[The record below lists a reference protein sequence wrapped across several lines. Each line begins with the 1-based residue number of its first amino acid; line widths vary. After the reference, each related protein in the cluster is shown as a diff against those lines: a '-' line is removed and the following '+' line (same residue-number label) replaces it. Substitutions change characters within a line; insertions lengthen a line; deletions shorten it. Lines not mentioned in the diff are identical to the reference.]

1 MLMKKIFFLISFAV
15 VSLCVSSSLVQ
26 ASGDAV
32 PAAGKASTSEDKSM
46 PDLGMSYEPL
56 APSDAPPV
64 PAVQPSLNSSGNSPI
79 PALLPLKGGEASGE
93 GGVVLAKSAPASAR
107 IEEPVVLRK
116 DAPGAKI
123 EILDKKGNKKQSSRE
138 KAVDKARTEALE
150 KAVDHQVDAMREE
163 RAKEMPYLD
172 RVYIRTSITPMKI
185 QQKEEFLSGGAKDLQ
200 ELITRAQSVH
210 TQAKAAHENIS
221 LYNRRVLL
229 ALRKLFPEVSLNL
242 NDRAG
247 TQSAEPFTGKDW
259 HITLRQPIFNGG
271 VLWNTLLQEK
281 ANLEAARKQYDKT
294 LAELVFDLSRAYFEY
309 QRTLQTADENRVAV
323 EKMKRF
329 ADMSEEKFNEKI
341 ISEIERLN
349 VQSLYSQMQFDLES
363 ANQEL
368 EIAKLDIQKY
378 LDLSVNDQFT
388 LSKIYDLEDVVEGQ
402 AIPAGSV
409 AGAKALPLPDVFKGQ
424 GKAPELSKLIDL
436 SYGHRPELQVEAAK
450 LQAARLGERIRWGE
464 FLPKANLTYQ
474 FGALGEAYSDSN
486 FATPGV
492 TEPLSPVL
500 KNEWQLM
507 LEMNWNLGGNKVNYT
522 FSREQKAAALTQ
534 YDMATGTMLR
544 KNGLTFGV
552 LDGLDAFV
560 NVKQAEVDKLNQVVE
575 LEKAEK
581 QVLQDVK
588 QAYYDYQK
596 STIQVNSTVK
606 RLEYRKRL
614 REFSEHRLSKK
625 EIELSEYLQA
635 ESDLVREKAELH
647 KALKEYFTAKAALNH
662 AVGIQNFFSMD
673 NPQKK

>member
-1 MLMKKIFFLISFAV
+1 MFMKKNIFFLV
-15 VSLCVSSSLVQ
+15 VSLFAVNLCVPSSQGQ
-26 ASGDAV
+26 ASESPV
-32 PAAGKASTSEDKSM
+32 PTVGIVTASEDKSV
-46 PDLGMSYEPL
+46 PTAGISYTPPSL
-56 APSDAPPV
+56 SAVQAVSAATPIAPAQSAPV
-64 PAVQPSLNSSGNSPI
+64 PASNV
-79 PALLPLKGGEASGE
+79 
-93 GGVVLAKSAPASAR
+93 
-107 IEEPVVLRK
+107 EPVAVGK
-116 DAPGAKI
+116 DVPGAKI
-123 EILDKKGNKKQSSRE
+123 EIMDKKEKKKQSARE
-138 KAVDKARTEALE
+138 KAEDKARTEALE
-150 KAVDHQVDAMREE
+150 KAVEQQVEVLRDE
-163 RAKEMPYLD
+163 RAREMPYLD
-172 RVYIRTSITPMKI
+172 RVYIRTSITPLKI

-200 ELITRAQSVH
+200 DLIVRAKSVH
-210 TQAKAAHENIS
+210 AQAKAAHENIA

-229 ALRKLFPEVSLNL
+229 ALRKLFPEATFTFNNREGVLQN
-242 NDRAG
+242 N
-247 TQSAEPFTGKDW
+247 PFTGDDW
-259 HITLRQPIFNGG
+259 HLNIRQPIFNGG

-281 ANLEAARKQYDKT
+281 ANLEASKKQYDKT
-294 LAELVFDLSRAYFEY
+294 LSELVYDLSRAYFEY
-309 QRTLQTADENRVAV
+309 QRTLQTAVEHRAAV

-329 ADMSEEKFNEKI
+329 ADMSEEKFSQKI

-368 EIAKLDIQKY
+368 EIAKLDLQKY
-378 LDLSVNDQFT
+378 LDLSVNDQIT
-388 LSKIYDLEDVVEGQ
+388 LAKIYDLDDVVEGQ
-402 AIPAGSV
+402 AVSAGSV
-409 AGAKALPLPDVFKGQ
+409 AGVKNQPDVFKGE
-424 GKAPELSKLIDL
+424 GKAPELSKLVDL

-474 FGALGEAYSDSN
+474 FGAFGEAYN
-486 FATPGV
+486 NPGNV
-492 TEPLSPVL
+492 YNGSGISGVKNEPIL
-500 KNEWQLM
+500 KKEWQLM
-507 LEMNWNLGGNKVNYT
+507 LEMNWNVGGNKVNYT
-522 FSREQKAAALTQ
+522 FDRDQKAPSITQ
-534 YDMATGTMLR
+534 FDQANGSYLR

-596 STIQVNSTVK
+596 AMIQVNSTVK

-614 REFSEHRLSKK
+614 RDFSEHRLSKK
-625 EIELSEYLQA
+625 EIELSEYLQS

-647 KALKEYFTAKAALNH
+647 KALKEYFSARASLNH
-662 AVGIQNFFSMD
+662 AVGIQNFLSMD

>member
-1 MLMKKIFFLISFAV
+1 M
-15 VSLCVSSSLVQ
+15 
-26 ASGDAV
+26 
-32 PAAGKASTSEDKSM
+32 PAGGMTTTSESRALSTS
-46 PDLGMSYEPL
+46 GMSYEPL
-56 APSDAPPV
+56 APIAPA
-64 PAVQPSLNSSGNSPI
+64 AVFIPI
-79 PALLPLKGGEASGE
+79 PAVPSQSVLGAS
-93 GGVVLAKSAPASAR
+93 K
-107 IEEPVVLRK
+107 IEEPVAVRK
-116 DAPGAKI
+116 DAPEAKI
-123 EILDKKGNKKQSSRE
+123 EIQAGNGKKQSKRE
-138 KAVDKARTEALE
+138 KAEDKARTKALE
-150 KAVDHQVDAMREE
+150 KAVEQQVEAMRDE

-200 ELITRAQSVH
+200 DLIVRAQSVH
-210 TQAKAAHENIS
+210 TQAKAAHENIA

-229 ALRKLFPEVSLNL
+229 ALRKLFPEASFNMNVREGVLTSN
-242 NDRAG
+242 
-247 TQSAEPFTGKDW
+247 PFTGEDW
-259 HITLRQPIFNGG
+259 HVTLRQPIFNGG

-281 ANLEAARKQYDKT
+281 ANLEASKKQYDKT
-294 LAELVFDLSRAYFEY
+294 LAELVYDLSRAYFEY
-309 QRTLQTADENRVAV
+309 QRTLQTAEENRAAV

-329 ADMSEEKFNEKI
+329 AEMSEEKFNEKI

-368 EIAKLDIQKY
+368 EIAKLDLQKY

-388 LSKIYDLEDVVEGQ
+388 LAKIYNLDDVVEGQ
-402 AIPAGSV
+402 AIPAGGA
-409 AGAKALPLPDVFKGQ
+409 AGTKSLPDVFKGE

-474 FGALGEAYSDSN
+474 FGALGEAYLDPNTIGGDYLGSKN
-486 FATPGV
+486 
-492 TEPLSPVL
+492 EPVL
-500 KNEWQLM
+500 KKEWQLM

-522 FSREQKAAALTQ
+522 FDRDYKAPSITQ
-534 YDMATGTMLR
+534 FNQGSGSILR

-596 STIQVNSTVK
+596 SMIQVNSTVK

-614 REFSEHRLSKK
+614 RDFAEHRLSKK

-635 ESDLVREKAELH
+635 ETDLVREKAELH
-647 KALKEYFTAKAALNH
+647 KALKEYFSAKASLNH
-662 AVGIQNFFSMD
+662 AVGIQNFLSME

>member
-1 MLMKKIFFLISFAV
+1 MLMKKFFFFFPIFFV
-15 VSLCVSSSLVQ
+15 VFGLCASSPQGQAAEGPVS
-26 ASGDAV
+26 
-32 PAAGKASTSEDKSM
+32 AAGITKTSEDKALS
-46 PDLGMSYEPL
+46 
-56 APSDAPPV
+56 
-64 PAVQPSLNSSGNSPI
+64 SSGMNHESLVPNS
-79 PALLPLKGGEASGE
+79 ASS
-93 GGVVLAKSAPASAR
+93 APMAASATSAQSAPAPAR
-107 IEEPVVLRK
+107 VEEPVATRK

-123 EILDKKGNKKQSSRE
+123 EIMDKKEKKKQSRRE
-138 KAVDKARTEALE
+138 KAEDKARTEALE
-150 KAVDHQVDAMREE
+150 KAVAQQVEALRAE
-163 RAKEMPYLD
+163 RLREMPYLD

-185 QQKEEFLSGGAKDLQ
+185 QQKEEFLGGGAKDLQ
-200 ELITRAQSVH
+200 DLILRAKSVH
-210 TQAKAAHENIS
+210 TQSRAAHENIA

-229 ALRKLFPEVSLNL
+229 ALRKLFPEASFNFNNREGVLSSNTFSG
-242 NDRAG
+242 N
-247 TQSAEPFTGKDW
+247 DW
-259 HITLRQPIFNGG
+259 HVTLRQPIFNGG
-271 VLWNTLLQEK
+271 ILWNTLLQEK

-309 QRTLQTADENRVAV
+309 QRTLQTADEQRIVV

-329 ADMSEEKFNEKI
+329 AEMSEEKFKEKI

-368 EIAKLDIQKY
+368 EIAKLDLQKY
-378 LDLSVNDQFT
+378 LDLSVNDQFA
-388 LSKIYDLEDVVEGQ
+388 LAKIYDINDVVEGQ
-402 AIPAGSV
+402 AIPAGSA
-409 AGAKALPLPDVFKGQ
+409 AGTKTLPDVFKGQ
-424 GKAPELSKLIDL
+424 GKAPELTKLIDL

-450 LQAARLGERIRWGE
+450 LQAMRLGERIRWGE

-474 FGALGEAYSDSN
+474 FGALGEAYLD
-486 FATPGV
+486 PGNV
-492 TEPLSPVL
+492 YGGNYPAAKNDPIL
-500 KNEWQLM
+500 KKEWQLM
-507 LEMNWNLGGNKVNYT
+507 LELNWNVGGNKVNYT
-522 FSREQKAAALTQ
+522 FDRDQKAPSITQ
-534 YDMATGTMLR
+534 FDQASGSYLR

-596 STIQVNSTVK
+596 ALIQVNSTVK

-614 REFSEHRLSKK
+614 RDFSEHRLSKK
-625 EIELSEYLQA
+625 EIELSDYLQA
-635 ESDLVREKAELH
+635 ESDLVHEKAELH

-662 AVGIQNFFSMD
+662 AVGIQDFFSMK
-673 NPQKK
+673 NAQAK

>member
-1 MLMKKIFFLISFAV
+1 MKKISCFLLVFFGAVGLCMSSPQGQVSEGPVSAVGISTTSKDGSVPGVDPQKKSWWHRSLSAVTGQDSQSQPVPEAAPV
-15 VSLCVSSSLVQ
+15 VSNKPAQAPGSVQ
-26 ASGDAV
+26 
-32 PAAGKASTSEDKSM
+32 
-46 PDLGMSYEPL
+46 
-56 APSDAPPV
+56 
-64 PAVQPSLNSSGNSPI
+64 
-79 PALLPLKGGEASGE
+79 
-93 GGVVLAKSAPASAR
+93 
-107 IEEPVVLRK
+107 EPVAVRK
-116 DAPGAKI
+116 DALPAKI
-123 EILDKKGNKKQSSRE
+123 EIMNEKEKKKQSRRE
-138 KAVDKARTEALE
+138 KAEEKARTEALE
-150 KAVDHQVDAMREE
+150 KAVEQQVEAL
-163 RAKEMPYLD
+163 RAARAREMPYLD
-172 RVYIRTSITPMKI
+172 KVYIRTSITPFKI
-185 QQKEEFLSGGAKDLQ
+185 QQKEEFLSGGNKDLQ
-200 ELITRAQSVH
+200 DLILRAQSVH
-210 TQAKAAHENIS
+210 TQAKAAHENIA

-229 ALRKLFPEVSLNL
+229 ALRKLFPEASFNFNNREGVLSSNAFSG
-242 NDRAG
+242 D
-247 TQSAEPFTGKDW
+247 DW
-259 HITLRQPIFNGG
+259 HVTLRQPIFNGG
-271 VLWNTLLQEK
+271 ILWNTLLQEK
-281 ANLEAARKQYDKT
+281 ANLEAAKKQYDKT
-294 LAELVFDLSRAYFEY
+294 LSDLVFDLSRAYFEY
-309 QRTLQTADENRVAV
+309 QRTLQTAEEQRTAV

-368 EIAKLDIQKY
+368 EIAKLDLQKY

-388 LSKIYDLEDVVEGQ
+388 LAKIYDLDDVVQGQ
-402 AIPAGSV
+402 AIPAGSTP
-409 AGAKALPLPDVFKGQ
+409 GDKALPDVFKGQ
-424 GKAPELSKLIDL
+424 DKAPELSKLIDL

-450 LQAARLGERIRWGE
+450 LQVMRLGERIRWGE

-474 FGALGEAYSDSN
+474 FGALGEAYLH
-486 FATPGV
+486 PGSAFG
-492 TEPLSPVL
+492 PGFNGQKNDPML
-500 KNEWQLM
+500 KKEWQLM
-507 LEMNWNLGGNKVNYT
+507 LEMNWNVGGNKVGYT
-522 FSREQKAAALTQ
+522 FSRDQKAPSITQ
-534 YDMATGTMLR
+534 FDQASGSYLR
-544 KNGLTFGV
+544 KNVMTFGV

-588 QAYYDYQK
+588 QAFYDYQK
-596 STIQVNSTVK
+596 SVIQVNSTVK

-614 REFSEHRLSKK
+614 REFAEHRLSKK

>member
-1 MLMKKIFFLISFAV
+1 
-15 VSLCVSSSLVQ
+15 
-26 ASGDAV
+26 V
-32 PAAGKASTSEDKSM
+32 PAVGITSTTEDKSM
-46 PDLGMSYEPL
+46 PSSGMSYEPL
-56 APSDAPPV
+56 NPSSAASIPVMPPVASIQPV
-64 PAVQPSLNSSGNSPI
+64 PAPTRV
-79 PALLPLKGGEASGE
+79 
-93 GGVVLAKSAPASAR
+93 
-107 IEEPVVLRK
+107 EEPVAVRK
-116 DAPGAKI
+116 DAPAAKI
-123 EILDKKGNKKQSSRE
+123 EIMDKNEKKKQSKRE
-138 KAVDKARTEALE
+138 KAEDQARTEALE
-150 KAVDHQVDAMREE
+150 NAVEQQVQAMRDE
-163 RAKEMPYLD
+163 RAREMPYLD
-172 RVYIRTSITPMKI
+172 KVYIRTSITPLKV
-185 QQKEEFLSGGAKDLQ
+185 QKKEEFLKGGSKDLQ
-200 ELITRAQSVH
+200 DLIVRAKSVH
-210 TQAKAAHENIS
+210 TQAKAAHENIA

-229 ALRKLFPEVSLNL
+229 ALRKLFPEASFNFNHRDGVLSSN
-242 NDRAG
+242 A
-247 TQSAEPFTGKDW
+247 FTGKDW
-259 HITLRQPIFNGG
+259 QVTLRQPIYNGG

-281 ANLEAARKQYDKT
+281 ANLEAAKKQYDKT
-294 LAELVFDLSRAYFEY
+294 LSELVFDISRAYFEY
-309 QRTLQTADENRVAV
+309 QRTLQTAEENQNAV

-329 ADMSEEKFNEKI
+329 AEMSQEKFNEKI
-341 ISEIERLN
+341 ISEIEHLN

-368 EIAKLDIQKY
+368 EIAKLDLQKY
-378 LDLSVNDQFT
+378 LDLSVNDQIT
-388 LSKIYDLEDVVEGQ
+388 LSKIYNLDDVIEGQ
-402 AIPAGSV
+402 AIPAGSAV
-409 AGAKALPLPDVFKGQ
+409 GTKTLPDVFKGE

-464 FLPKANLTYQ
+464 FLPKANLSYH
-474 FGALGEAYSDSN
+474 FGALGEAYNNTASAYAQS
-486 FATPGV
+486 GGG
-492 TEPLSPVL
+492 SGI
-500 KNEWQLM
+500 KNDPIFKKQWELL
-507 LEMNWNLGGNKVNYT
+507 LEMNWNVGGNKLSYT
-522 FSREQKAAALTQ
+522 YDKDHKAPSITQ
-534 YDMATGTMLR
+534 YDQANGSYLL

-596 STIQVNSTVK
+596 ALIQVNSTVK

-614 REFSEHRLSKK
+614 RDFAEHRLSKK

-647 KALKEYFTAKAALNH
+647 KALKEYFSAKAALNH

>member
-1 MLMKKIFFLISFAV
+1 MFMKKNPFFFLASFVAV
-15 VSLCVSSSLVQ
+15 GLCVSSPQGQ
-26 ASGDAV
+26 ASEGPV
-32 PAAGKASTSEDKSM
+32 PTVGITTTSADQSI
-46 PDLGMSYEPL
+46 PTPGMSYEPL
-56 APSDAPPV
+56 APNDVQSVPV
-64 PAVQPSLNSSGNSPI
+64 ATPV
-79 PALLPLKGGEASGE
+79 ASIQ
-93 GGVVLAKSAPASAR
+93 SAPAPTQ
-107 IEEPVVLRK
+107 IKEPVAVRK
-116 DAPGAKI
+116 DAPDAKI
-123 EILDKKGNKKQSSRE
+123 EIMDKKEKKKQSKHE
-138 KAVDKARTEALE
+138 KAEDEARTEALE
-150 KAVDHQVDAMREE
+150 KAVDQQVEAMRAE
-163 RAKEMPYLD
+163 RTREMPYLD
-172 RVYIRTSITPMKI
+172 RVYIRTSITPLKI
-185 QQKEEFLSGGAKDLQ
+185 QQKEEFLSGGTKDLQ
-200 ELITRAQSVH
+200 DLILRAKSVH
-210 TQAKAAHENIS
+210 TQAKAAHENIA

-229 ALRKLFPEVSLNL
+229 ALRKLFPEATFDMNAREGVLQKN
-242 NDRAG
+242 
-247 TQSAEPFTGKDW
+247 PFTGKDW
-259 HITLRQPIFNGG
+259 HVTLRQPIFNGG

-281 ANLEAARKQYDKT
+281 ANLEASKKQYDKT

-309 QRTLQTADENRVAV
+309 QRALQTAEENRVAV

-329 ADMSEEKFNEKI
+329 AEMSEEKFKEKL

-368 EIAKLDIQKY
+368 EIAKLDLQKY

-388 LSKIYDLEDVVEGQ
+388 IAKIYDLDDVVQGQ

-409 AGAKALPLPDVFKGQ
+409 SGAKALPDVFKGE

-450 LQAARLGERIRWGE
+450 LQAARLGERVRWGE
-464 FLPKANLTYQ
+464 FLPKANLTYH
-474 FGALGEAYSDSN
+474 FGALGEAYNDPVVAYSGSSYQAKN
-486 FATPGV
+486 
-492 TEPLSPVL
+492 EPVL
-500 KNEWQLM
+500 KKEWQLM
-507 LEMNWNLGGNKVNYT
+507 LEMNWNVGGNKVNYSY
-522 FSREQKAAALTQ
+522 SRDIKAPSITEFDQTEGA
-534 YDMATGTMLR
+534 MLR
-544 KNGLTFGV
+544 KNVLSLGV

-596 STIQVNSTVK
+596 SMIQVNSTVK

-614 REFSEHRLSKK
+614 REFAEHRLGKK

-635 ESDLVREKAELH
+635 ESDLVHEKAELH
-647 KALKEYFTAKAALNH
+647 KALKEYFSAKASLNH

-673 NPQKK
+673 NPPKK